1 MAIRSRLGYVLVS
14 LRAYAP
20 LGRPIARWAIRALCA
35 LLPVGAIRA
44 LCALLPRWGNTGFG
58 ALRAVVDGGP
68 SLKNDRRL
76 R

>member
-35 LLPVGAIRA
+35 LLP
-44 LCALLPRWGNTGFG
+44 RWGNTGFG